1 MIGLSDPF
9 TIARVVPG
17 TLAETLGLVPGD
29 RLLAIN
35 EVELHDEID
44 FNSAINEEWLV
55 VRVLGKDGAT
65 REVEGGRE
73 YGVSFGAEFEA
84 RQPKRCHNNCVF
96 CFVYQHPKGVRREL
110 LIKDDDYV
118 FSFVHANFITLT
130 NLSEPDFQRILDE
143 RLSPL
148 YVSVHATDPATRVKL
163 MKNPKSGQILQ
174 QLDRL
179 AAAGIETHTQLVIC
193 PGLNDGEIL
202 EKSIE
207 DLAARHPSVRTIS
220 VVPVGLTKH
229 RERLP
234 QLRAYTKEDAV
245 QAIELVH
252 RWQKRLLKEKKTRLV
267 FAADEMYV
275 VAGQDVPPARAY
287 EGFPQYENGI
297 GMLRDLIDRWGKGLD
312 DVRAR
317 NGKRERVAIVTGA
330 SAAPTL
336 TRLLA
341 TRPPA
346 EVDASLCVVSN
357 DYFGDTVTV
366 SGLLVGADIEA
377 ALVRH
382 GAFDRV
388 ILPPN
393 CLKEGEIFLDD
404 RTRSDMERR
413 LGVPVGIGW
422 DASDSDGGRR
432 VSGASAAA
440 VAAAA
445 RVRAMGN

>member
-17 TLAETLGLVPGD
+17 TLAATMGLAPGD

-35 EVELHDEID
+35 DVELHDEID
-44 FNSAINEEWLV
+44 FNGAINEEWLV
-55 VRVLGKDGAT
+55 VRVLGKDGTT

-148 YVSVHATDPATRVKL
+148 YVSVHATDPAMRVKL
-163 MKNPKSGQILQ
+163 MKNPKSGMILQ

-179 AAAGIETHTQLVIC
+179 AEAGIETHTQLVIC
-193 PGLNDGEIL
+193 PGLNDGAIL
-202 EKSIE
+202 EKSIVE
-207 DLAARHPSVRTIS
+207 LAARHPSVQTIS

-234 QLRAYTKEDAV
+234 QLRAYTQADAIA
-245 QAIELVH
+245 AIEMVH
-252 RWQKRLLKEKKTRLV
+252 RYQKEFLKEKKTRLV

-275 VAGQDVPPARAY
+275 VAGQEVPPARAY

-312 DVRAR
+312 DVRSR
-317 NGKRERVAIVTGA
+317 SGKRERVAIVTGA

-336 TRLLA
+336 TRLLES
-341 TRPPA
+341 RPPA
-346 EVDASLCVVSN
+346 EVDASLCVVTN

-366 SGLLVGADIEA
+366 SGLLVGADIES
-377 ALVRH
+377 ALLKQ

-388 ILPPN
+388 LLPPN
-393 CLKEGEIFLDD
+393 CLKEQEIFLDD
-404 RTRSDMERR
+404 RTRSDLERR

-422 DASDSDGGRR
+422 DASDADGSKRH
-432 VSGASAAA
+432 SGASAAA

-445 RVRAMGN
+445 RLRAAGN

>member
-9 TIARVVPG
+9 TIARVEPG
-17 TLAETLGLVPGD
+17 TLAESLGLVPGD
-29 RLLAIN
+29 RLLTVN
-35 EVELHDEID
+35 DVELHDEID
-44 FNSAINEEWLV
+44 FNSAINDEWLV

-73 YGVSFGAEFEA
+73 YGVAFGAEFEA

-148 YVSVHATDPATRVKL
+148 YVSVHATDPAMRVKL

-179 AAAGIETHTQLVIC
+179 AEAGIETHTQLVIC

-202 EKSIE
+202 VKSIE
-207 DLAARHPSVRTIS
+207 ELSARFPSVRTIS

-234 QLRAYTKEDAV
+234 QLRAFTREDAV
-245 QAIELVH
+245 ASIELVH
-252 RWQKRLLKEKKTRLV
+252 RYQKKLLHEIKTRLV

-275 VAGQDVPPARAY
+275 VAGLEVPPARAY

-330 SAAPTL
+330 SAAPTIQ
-336 TRLLA
+336 RLLDA
-341 TRPPA
+341 RPPA
-346 EVDASLCVVSN
+346 GVDASLCVVVN
-357 DYFGDTVTV
+357 EYFGDTVTV

-377 ALVRH
+377 ALLRH
-382 GAFDRV
+382 GSFDRV
-388 ILPPN
+388 LLPPN
-393 CLKEGEIFLDD
+393 CLKEQELFIDD
-404 RTRSDMERR
+404 RKRSDLENR
-413 LGVPVGIGW
+413 LAVPVQIGW
-422 DASDSDGGRR
+422 DATDA
-432 VSGASAAA
+432 ASPKR
-440 VAAAA
+440 AA
-445 RVRAMGN
+445 RN